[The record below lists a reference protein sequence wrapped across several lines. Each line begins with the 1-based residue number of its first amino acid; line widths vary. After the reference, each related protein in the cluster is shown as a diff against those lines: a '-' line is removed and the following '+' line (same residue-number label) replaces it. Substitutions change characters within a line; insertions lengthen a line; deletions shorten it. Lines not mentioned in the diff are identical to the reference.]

1 MEHEDGLT
9 QQIWDGLLDI
19 EREIRYCHRLSE
31 RSVRFHKW
39 LSGALVA
46 ASVGVAA
53 PLLSPLPDFVAGF
66 FFAAVVVIGIW
77 TLLAD
82 YATTAAVCRLLGER
96 YQDLKQEWKTLWF
109 EGGTQADINALMEK
123 CQRVGANV
131 YIPQNEALNKRITK
145 EAYQTLP
152 FEFGQRL

>member
-19 EREIRYCHRLSE
+19 EREIRYCHRLAE
-31 RSVRFHKW
+31 RSVRLHKW

-46 ASVGVAA
+46 ASAGVAA
-53 PLLSPLPDFVAGF
+53 PLLSPLPDLVAGF
-66 FFAAVVVIGIW
+66 FFTAVVVIGIW

-82 YATTAAVCRLLGER
+82 YATTGVVCRLLGER
-96 YQDLKQEWKTLWF
+96 YQELKQEWKTLWF

-123 CQRVGANV
+123 CQQVGANV
-131 YIPQNEALNKRITK
+131 YIPQDEALNKRITK

-152 FEFGQRL
+152 YEFGQKV